1 MANQEGCSVNTNG
14 YREQNADHTP
24 VGVDSTPQTARP
36 TRLVSSFDVF
46 DTVLTRRVGA
56 PSAVADLLGARLE
69 SSDGSSVSAAVFASA
84 RKSVE
89 ANVNNTLRRHG
100 SLTEIYERMAEVL
113 NVPPAVATRWA
124 AGEEALERELVVPMP
139 GASQRVSAARAASD
153 AVIFISDTPHRVDLI
168 KELLDRDG
176 LLRPGDRVFVS
187 GGGPYS
193 KSRGGLFTAV
203 QQDFGPGYR
212 FHHVGDDA
220 WSDVAAAHREGWSCE
235 RDTRGRL
242 TRYEEAL
249 EERSVATRSVSSWM
263 AGASRQAR
271 LEAVEQGVSPVIAE
285 VASGVLAP
293 MLTGF
298 ALWVIGQARQ
308 HGVERL
314 YFVLRDAEVMLRAA
328 EPLVKRL
335 APDLEL
341 RYLYGSRQ
349 AWILGATATSDILFE
364 EWVKL
369 RREVTLRTALARFGM
384 TPEAAQDLTSHA
396 LVDAVDPDD
405 PLSEGDRRR
414 LMSMARRGPLRE
426 EIRRH
431 SEVAA
436 AAATEYLRQEK
447 LLDGTPSA
455 LVDAGWRGYSSA
467 ALDEL
472 VRRGGGDTPV
482 HLMIG
487 CMPNAPDLR
496 EHGLDMVPWLFDRQ
510 RRPRDLAAVE
520 RPNVL
525 IEMLCAGSE
534 GRCTGYRRVGD
545 RYEPVLANA
554 VNEPVVEWG
563 LPHVQRAAVRAVEL
577 TAAQLGSSAVHVDLR
592 TPVSNVLTLFWSEPS
607 HAEATTWGA
616 FPWEE
621 ETWPPFAPVAQPF
634 RLTDA
639 VTRLSRYESGLR
651 RYFSWRAASIA
662 LSDQPWR
669 GLLKAR
675 SLQRRQEARAKRR
688 WRRLRREAA
697 IMSALR
703 NTRPPT

>member
-1 MANQEGCSVNTNG
+1 MDTNG
-14 YREQNADHTP
+14 LREQIADPTP
-24 VGVDSTPQTARP
+24 VDGDSKQETARH

-56 PSAVADLLGARLE
+56 PSAVADLLGARLQARD
-69 SSDGSSVSAAVFASA
+69 SSFVSAPVFANA
-84 RKSVE
+84 RRSVE
-89 ANVNNTLRRHG
+89 ANVNDTLGRHG
-100 SLTEIYERMAEVL
+100 SLAEIYERMAEVL
-113 NVPPAVATRWA
+113 NVPQTVAARWA
-124 AGEEALERELVVPMP
+124 AEEEALERELVVPLP
-139 GASQRVSAARAASD
+139 GASQRVSAARAASH
-153 AVIFISDTPHRVDLI
+153 AVIFVSDTPHRVDLI
-168 KELLDRDG
+168 EELLDRAG

-203 QQDFGPGYR
+203 EQDFGSGYR

-220 WSDVAAAHREGWSCE
+220 WSDVAAARREGWSYQ

-249 EERSVATRSVSSWM
+249 EERSVTTQSLSSWM

-271 LEAVEQGVSPVIAE
+271 LEAVDRGVSPAIAG

-293 MLTGF
+293 MLTAF
-298 ALWVIGQARQ
+298 ALWIIGQARQ

-314 YFVLRDAEVMLRAA
+314 YFVLRDGEVMLRAA

-349 AWILGATATSDILFE
+349 AWILGATATSDVLFE
-364 EWVKL
+364 EWVRL
-369 RREVTLRTALARFGM
+369 RREVTLRTALSRFGL
-384 TPEAAQDLTSHA
+384 TPEAAQDLTSDA
-396 LVDAVDPDD
+396 LVDAVHADD
-405 PLSEGDRRR
+405 PLSEGDRGR

-426 EIRRH
+426 EIRRRG
-431 SEVAA
+431 EI
-436 AAATEYLRQEK
+436 AATAAIGYLRQEK

-472 VRRGGGDTPV
+472 VRREHGEAPV

-487 CMPNAPDLR
+487 CMPSAPDLR
-496 EHGLDMVPWLFDRQ
+496 EHGLHMVPWLFDRQ
-510 RRPRDLAAVE
+510 RRPRDLTDVE

-534 GRCTGYRRVGD
+534 GKCVGYRRVGD
-545 RYEPVLANA
+545 RFEPVLENPL
-554 VNEPVVEWG
+554 NEPVVEWG
-563 LPHVQRAAVRAVEL
+563 LPNVQRTAVRAVEL
-577 TAAQLGSSAVHVDLR
+577 TAAQLESSATHVDLR
-592 TPVSNVLTLFWSEPS
+592 TPVSNLMTLFWSKPS
-607 HAEATTWGA
+607 PAEATTWGA

-639 VTRLSRYESGLR
+639 VTRLYRYESGLR

-669 GLLKAR
+669 GLLKAQ
-675 SLQRRQEARAKRR
+675 SVQRRQGARAKRR

-697 IMSALR
+697 IRSALR
-703 NTRPPT
+703 KNTRPPT